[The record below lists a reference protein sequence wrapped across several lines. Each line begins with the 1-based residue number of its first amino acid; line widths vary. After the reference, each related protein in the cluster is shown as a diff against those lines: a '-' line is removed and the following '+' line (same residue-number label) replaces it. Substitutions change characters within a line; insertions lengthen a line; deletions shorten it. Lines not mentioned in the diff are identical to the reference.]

1 MKKGDD
7 LKNVFMSRAH
17 RRDIQYHSFTLF
29 IDFMFS
35 FALECLVVLFI
46 GTHGQA
52 SYREDVHATPECAMR
67 QKPSVRL
74 RLPLV
79 AEYTAHHLLF
89 LKLRQCFGKV
99 LWLVVQLP
107 NAHSRFPRC
116 SRLPLPSRSPPPLH
130 GHQFRTEAVLRAL
143 AG

>member
-52 SYREDVHATPECAMR
+52 SYREDVHATLECAMR
-67 QKPSVRL
+67 QNRLFVFVWLLNILYNITYCSSNYANALVRCCGL
-74 RLPLV
+74 
-79 AEYTAHHLLF
+79 
-89 LKLRQCFGKV
+89 
-99 LWLVVQLP
+99 
-107 NAHSRFPRC
+107 
-116 SRLPLPSRSPPPLH
+116 
-130 GHQFRTEAVLRAL
+130 
-143 AG
+143 